1 MVCHRWS
8 RCHEQITGV
17 DAGISGGMGKMLAAY
32 HMARGGANMVRS
44 GMNTAMQM
52 KQFQMMKEQTKAMKE
67 HAGSGKNYGA
77 GNGYQNT
84 E

>member
-1 MVCHRWS
+1 
-8 RCHEQITGV
+8 
-17 DAGISGGMGKMLAAY
+17 MLAAY

-67 HAGSGKNYGA
+67 HAGSGNIYGA
-77 GNGYQNT
+77 GNGISEYGMKR
-84 E
+84 